1 MPNSHRHMEYKC
13 NIYRTCKI
21 CKEKRVN
28 SIFPSSEN
36 KIVDDFIKSTQINSN
51 VIMEFVPYDKF
62 KYVEFI
68 AEGGFSEIYRANWI
82 DGSVIG
88 WNHKEQKYIRG
99 RHKLVAL
106 KELYDSENISSK
118 QLNEVFLYL
127 ILVMIIV
134 PYNIINLYLL
144 F

>member
-1 MPNSHRHMEYKC
+1 MSNSHRHMEYKC

-36 KIVDDFIKSTQINSN
+36 KIVDDFIKSTQIN
-51 VIMEFVPYDKF
+51 
-62 KYVEFI
+62 
-68 AEGGFSEIYRANWI
+68 GGFSKIYRANWI
-82 DGSVIG
+82 DGPVIG

-118 QLNEVFLYL
+118 QLNELKIYYSYGL
-127 ILVMIIV
+127 KEDIGLAS
-134 PYNIINLYLL
+134 LH
-144 F
+144 